1 MSTWVENLHEAASFG
16 YPDNEAGAI
25 EKLQELN
32 EFYRQNRWPA
42 EFSHTS
48 HRLVQRDARD
58 LAFLPDAS
66 VHLVVTSPPYW
77 TLKEY
82 LPNEQQL
89 GAIEDYEA
97 FSFRAR
103 QSLV

>member
-16 YPDNEAGAI
+16 YPD
-25 EKLQELN
+25 K
-32 EFYRQNRWPA
+32 NRWPA